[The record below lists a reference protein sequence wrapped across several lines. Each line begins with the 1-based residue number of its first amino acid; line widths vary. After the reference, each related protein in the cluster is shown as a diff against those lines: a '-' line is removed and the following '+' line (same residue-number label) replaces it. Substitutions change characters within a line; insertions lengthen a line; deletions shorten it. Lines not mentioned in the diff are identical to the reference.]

1 MDINTSQPL
10 KLLTRGNKKKIT
22 TLFQKVNVENE
33 FN

>member
-22 TLFQKVNVENE
+22 LFQKVNVENE

>member
-10 KLLTRGNKKKIT
+10 KLLTRGKKKIT
-22 TLFQKVNVENE
+22 TLFQKLNVENE